1 VGTPTI
7 EQAAARLR
15 DGSTTAAAL
24 TKGLLAAI
32 DAANDRLGAYV
43 TVSHAAAIAAAEQ
56 ADAEL
61 AAGNDRG
68 PLHGIPL
75 AVKDIIATED
85 APTTANSRVLAPDW
99 GAGVDAGAVARL
111 RAAGAVIIG
120 KATTNEFACGDIDP
134 SKGFRVPRNPW
145 QLDHSPSG
153 SSSGTGVAV
162 AAGLA
167 LGGLGTDTGGSI
179 RRPSAA
185 NGITGLK
192 PTYGLVPTTGVVPFA
207 ASLDVVGPMARTARD
222 CALLLDS
229 IADGPA
235 AFADIDQGVAG
246 LRIGLPIP
254 FFFDSPG
261 LDDEV
266 RVAVLAAVDLLGDAG
281 ADVREIRVPFPK
293 QARDAAY
300 LAAVAEGYAYHHE
313 DLTSRWADYGR
324 STRLILARG
333 ALYSAGD
340 LAQAR
345 LVGVAFRDAVL
356 DLFADVDVIVTPT
369 LAAPA
374 ERLGASDI
382 DRGLTEPRFTDQWN
396 LVGLPALAVPC
407 GFSSTGL
414 PLSFQLIGAPFADAR
429 LLATAADYQ
438 SRTDWHEQQPEATWA

>member
-1 VGTPTI
+1 VPTI
-7 EQAAARLR
+7 EQAAAGLR

-24 TKGLLAAI
+24 TKGLLTAI
-32 DAANDRLGAYV
+32 HAANDRLGAYV
-43 TVSHAAAIAAAEQ
+43 TVSDTAAVAAAER

-61 AAGNDRG
+61 AAGHDRG

-85 APTTANSRVLAPDW
+85 APTTADSRALPPDW
-99 GAGVDAGAVARL
+99 HAGVDATAVARL
-111 RAAGAVIIG
+111 REAGAVIIG

-134 SKGFRVPRNPW
+134 RKGFLVPHNPW
-145 QLDHSPSG
+145 HLEHSPSG

-185 NGITGLK
+185 TGITGLK
-192 PTYGLVPTTGVVPFA
+192 PTYGRVPTTGVVPFA
-207 ASLDVVGPMARTARD
+207 GSLDVVGPMARTARD
-222 CALLLDS
+222 CALLLDAV
-229 IADGPA
+229 ADGPA
-235 AFADIDQGVAG
+235 AFPGIERDVAG
-246 LRIGLPIP
+246 LRVGLPIP

-261 LDDEV
+261 LHDEV
-266 RVAVLAAVDLLGDAG
+266 RVAVLAAVDLLADAG
-281 ADVREIRVPFPK
+281 ADIHEITVPFPK

-313 DLTSRWADYGR
+313 NLTSRWADYGR

-340 LAQAR
+340 HAQAR
-345 LVGVAFRDAVL
+345 LVGAAFRDAVL
-356 DLFADVDVIVTPT
+356 DLLADVDVIVTPT

-374 ERLGASDI
+374 ERIGEPDI
-382 DRGLTEPRFTDQWN
+382 DAGLTEPRFTDQWN
-396 LVGLPALAVPC
+396 LAGLPALAVPC
-407 GFSSTGL
+407 GFSAAGL
-414 PLSFQLIGAPFADAR
+414 PLSFQLVGAPHADAT
-429 LLATAADYQ
+429 LLAAAAHYQ
-438 SRTDWHEQQPEATWA
+438 TLTDWHQRRPEATWAA